1 MNESASKHYQTQQI
15 MTASPAMLVFMLLD
29 KAIVSLKEAIR
40 AIESKNVEA
49 RWKANARAMDIITHL
64 RTTLDHKQGGE
75 IARNLDQLYGFM
87 LTLLPK
93 VDFANDTKAAQ
104 SVIDLLTPFRA
115 SWKELAARGAAKPAP
130 KAAPQSA
137 TKAIPQ
143 SPHGGAPAAAPAPT
157 AERASPAPDRPKI
170 AISA

>member
-15 MTASPAMLVFMLLD
+15 MTASPAMLVHMLLD

-49 RWKANARAMDIITHL
+49 RWKANARAMEIITHL

-87 LTLLPK
+87 LTLLPQ

-115 SWKELAARGAAKPAP
+115 SWKELAARGAVKRAPNATAQGSSKAPP
-130 KAAPQSA
+130 KANQ
-137 TKAIPQ
+137 
-143 SPHGGAPAAAPAPT
+143 GAPAATPATT
-157 AERASPAPDRPKI
+157 AERASPTPDRPKI

>member
-15 MTASPAMLVFMLLD
+15 MTASPAMLVYMLLD
-29 KAIVSLKEAIR
+29 KAIVCLKEAIR

-49 RWKANARAMDIITHL
+49 RWRANARAMEIVTHL
-64 RTTLDHKQGGE
+64 RGTLDRERGGE

-93 VDFANDTKAAQ
+93 VDFENDTKAAQ

-115 SWKELAARGAAKPAP
+115 SWKELAIRGTAK
-130 KAAPQSA
+130 S
-137 TKAIPQ
+137 
-143 SPHGGAPAAAPAPT
+143 APAAAPAHA
-157 AERASPAPDRPKI
+157 AEHAGTAPDRPKI

>member
-15 MTASPAMLVFMLLD
+15 MTASPAMLVYMLLD

-40 AIESKNVEA
+40 AIESKNVEG
-49 RWKANARAMDIITHL
+49 RWRANARAMEIITHL
-64 RTTLDHKQGGE
+64 RATLDHKRGGE

-130 KAAPQSA
+130 QAALKAAPQA
-137 TKAIPQ
+137 
-143 SPHGGAPAAAPAPT
+143 PHGGAQAAAPANA
-157 AERASPAPDRPKI
+157 AERASTAPDRPKI